1 MFEELTL
8 ILAVS
13 RDRLGGQHMK
23 PIPNAIELPETAAQ
37 FLRNFDP
44 RIKNRLWPATPPAS
58 ELMEIFSVGAIA
70 ANRQPIALTE
80 SRKQTKVRRTQ
91 SEPQFALPL
100 QPACQHKPFI
110 YQEVGGSHREV
121 SM

>member
-1 MFEELTL
+1 MSNRTANTVAKIPAARTGPRQLNTMPLPVLLSNMFEELTL

-13 RDRLGGQHMK
+13 RDRLGGQHMN

-80 SRKQTKVRRTQ
+80 SRKQTKVRR
-91 SEPQFALPL
+91 
-100 QPACQHKPFI
+100 
-110 YQEVGGSHREV
+110 
-121 SM
+121 